1 MSTKFSTYILREG
14 IKQTEFSTIMNNT
27 QKSGLLRFVFWG
39 GTALLLWSNKESVP
53 QHELLGILAGW
64 EIVIASCP
72 WFNTKE

>member
-1 MSTKFSTYILREG
+1 
-14 IKQTEFSTIMNNT
+14 MNNT

-39 GTALLLWSNKESVP
+39 GTALLLWSNEESVP